1 MWNKMNKLD
10 LRGLWISAEIL
21 LDTNRLLSIL
31 GEKYNKN
38 MFGIHV
44 YVLGKHGLTFFVKI
58 YSLKYE

>member
-44 YVLGKHGLTFFVKI
+44 YVLGKHGLTIFVKI